1 MQLEVTAAASRE
13 RLLLRTGH
21 ASTKKNDACVPLGT
35 TGPRVGSWSSPSVV
49 LSSIICHHH
58 LWNLQ
63 LSLYA
68 LETWLPASSVKR
80 GKNVPAPSPPQAL
93 MKHRFFFFKENEL

>member
-35 TGPRVGSWSSPSVV
+35 TGPRVGSWSIHSLPSPSLEPSVEFV
-49 LSSIICHHH
+49 CFGDLVACLISEKGKKCTCPISSTGSDEAQI
-58 LWNLQ
+58 
-63 LSLYA
+63 
-68 LETWLPASSVKR
+68 
-80 GKNVPAPSPPQAL
+80 
-93 MKHRFFFFKENEL
+93 FFF

>member
-35 TGPRVGSWSSPSVV
+35 TGPRVGSWSIHSLPSLSLEPSVEFV
-49 LSSIICHHH
+49 CFGDLVACLISGKGKKMYLPHLLHSSDEAQIFF
-58 LWNLQ
+58 LKKMN
-63 LSLYA
+63 Y
-68 LETWLPASSVKR
+68 KR
-80 GKNVPAPSPPQAL
+80 
-93 MKHRFFFFKENEL
+93 H